1 MAARVSGIWH
11 TGSTRCGF
19 SKCIRYHLE
28 CFGENKYIS
37 NSLILL
43 ETSIAKK
50 QLLPI
55 LKVNLEKLGYIQ
67 RMQETQKGTLYKVE
81 YDTIVSDIKVLNE
94 ERNAL
99 ERLRLADNI
108 RTQRGLESINEA
120 KIKAFAGSSFDTDI
134 QLSNRYEEATEARET
149 ATERAAKATPK
160 VTEQTGVTD
169 KATNGI
175 PQSQTMK
182 TVKEI
187 SVSETQGKEEM
198 AERIKTLM
206 TRENFIKWINNAI
219 ERGENYCIPFAQA
232 DIIVDRILN
241 DARKYGH
248 IIEVPRD
255 KRNNYA
261 KIVI

>member
-1 MAARVSGIWH
+1 MLRDFHRG
-11 TGSTRCGF
+11 R
-19 SKCIRYHLE
+19 
-28 CFGENKYIS
+28 
-37 NSLILL
+37 
-43 ETSIAKK
+43 
-50 QLLPI
+50 
-55 LKVNLEKLGYIQ
+55 
-67 RMQETQKGTLYKVE
+67 
-81 YDTIVSDIKVLNE
+81 
-94 ERNAL
+94 
-99 ERLRLADNI
+99 RLRQSPELRALVRDTPPLLAEELI
-108 RTQRGLESINEA
+108 MPYFVVE
-120 KIKAFAGSSFDTDI
+120 TDD
-134 QLSNRYEEATEARET
+134 SHFR
-149 ATERAAKATPK
+149 
-160 VTEQTGVTD
+160 
-169 KATNGI
+169 
-175 PQSQTMK
+175 
-182 TVKEI
+182 KEI